1 MAENNKEL
9 EKMRNELKEL
19 VNDYTN
25 LIKAVPLVK
34 LDSANYNLDNIINNL
49 KEEEDEMRNSEENM
63 NNLFQTAL
71 KMLELRVNSNILHQH
86 FLGCLNVANNCE
98 DLMCFKIFMSQAYTA
113 MLQQLSFIKKFLELF
128 NEVKVDDIISQIKS
142 LESQKDTLKSYD
154 VKTEKFLDKID
165 KIVQDLNEKVKEM
178 PSKLY

>member
-1 MAENNKEL
+1 MSENNKEL
-9 EKMRNELKEL
+9 EKMRDELK
-19 VNDYTN
+19 NIIDDYTRI
-25 LIKAVPLVK
+25 IKEIPLVK
-34 LDSANYNLDNIINNL
+34 VDSSNYNLDNIINNL
-49 KEEEDEMRNSEENM
+49 KAEEDEMRNSEEQM

-128 NEVKVDDIISQIKS
+128 NEVKIEDIINQIKS
-142 LESQKDTLKSYD
+142 LESQTEILKSYD
-154 VKTEKFLDKID
+154 TKSQGFLDKID
-165 KIVQDLNEKVKEM
+165 KIVQDLNEKVKEL

>member
-19 VNDYTN
+19 VNNYTN
-25 LIKAVPLVK
+25 LIKAVPLIK
-34 LDSANYNLDNIINNL
+34 IDPENYDLDNIINTL
-49 KEEEDEMRNSEENM
+49 KAEEDKMRNSEENM

-113 MLQQLSFIKKFLELF
+113 MLQQLSFIKRFLELF
-128 NEVKVDDIISQIKS
+128 NEVEIEDIISQIKA
-142 LESQKDTLKSYD
+142 LESQKETLKSYNIKSQD
-154 VKTEKFLDKID
+154 FLDNID
-165 KIVQDLNEKVKEM
+165 KVVQELNEKVKEM